1 MNPKTLNVY
10 TVIFDDGTI
19 ERVYGL
25 WAAHGHFIAQ
35 QLFPN
40 KKIVN
45 IQLESPDTK
54 RAHDLTAET

>member
-40 KKIVN
+40 KKIVD
-45 IQLESPDTK
+45 IGLESPDI
-54 RAHDLTAET
+54 RRVNNLTAEA

>member
-10 TVIFDDGTI
+10 TVIFDDGAI

-25 WAAHGHFIAQ
+25 WAAHGYSIAQ

-45 IQLESPDTK
+45 IESESPDTK
-54 RAHDLTAET
+54 KSS